1 MDFLRINVTEKGSKK
16 EGAVYEVSP
25 EFIVQETK
33 DLMIRGKTFYA
44 VWDPQKG
51 MWSQLEYD
59 LIRMVDDEVRKK
71 QEEIKAEHPDAI
83 VRTKTMRNYSSKI
96 WSEFLYYTRNMPD
109 NFVALNNKVSFANT
123 KLGKKTDYISRVLP
137 YELADGDYSI
147 WDKLMNK
154 LYAPKEREKIEW
166 AIGSVIAGDSRK
178 IQKFIVLYGEGGKG
192 KGTVI
197 NIIEKL
203 FSGYTTTFSAKALT
217 GNNNQFAAEVFKHNP
232 LVALDGDARL
242 DRIEDNTQLNSIVAH
257 ESMVINAKFERPYSA
272 KLNCMLFLGTN
283 SPVKITD
290 AKSGI
295 IRRLIDVEPTGDTFD
310 GKTYDLLMDRIDLQL
325 GAIAYHC
332 FDVYKTLGKHYYD
345 SYRSL
350 KMMLKTDIFFNFVED
365 SYFVFKEQD
374 GTTLKA
380 AYMMYKEYCE
390 ESMATSSMLPM
401 FKFREELRNYFD
413 DFKPVT
419 RIDGKQ
425 VRSYFSG
432 FKHKKIDDGGEPERK
447 KAEPTPEDA
456 VWLHLDQKESLFD
469 EILKDC
475 PAQYARDDS
484 ESPYKAWA
492 DNKKTLKDLDTRRT
506 HYVNIPVEMGIIS
519 IDFDLTD
526 ENGKKSAEK
535 NIEEASKWTPTYAE
549 YSKGGAGI
557 HLEYYYDGDQSK
569 LQAVFKPGIE
579 IKTCTGGNSLRRR
592 LSLCNNLPLAHI
604 SSGLPLKEEKVVDF
618 TTIKD
623 DRMLMNMI
631 KKNLRKEILPSTRQ
645 SIDLIAKDL
654 EEFYRSG
661 RHFDVREMKQKIL
674 VFAANSSNQSDYC
687 LKKVNQ
693 MIFHSDDVEEPK
705 EEDTEHPIAD
715 DEERIAF
722 FDVEVFPNLFLI
734 NWKFAGDPKVKRMIN
749 PTPADLEE
757 FIHLK
762 LVGFNCRRYDNHI
775 VYGRYLGKTNAEL
788 YDLSQR
794 IVAGSPDAFFGKAYD
809 LSYTDVYDFCSK
821 KQSLK
826 KWEIELGIH
835 HQELGLPWDQPVD
848 ESLWMKVAE
857 YCDNDVIA
865 TEAVFNARQEDW
877 TARKILAKLAGLNPN
892 ATTNQLTT
900 KIIFGWEKKPQGAFE
915 YRFMG
920 NIEDYETYSLPLE
933 EDPDYTVFKDGKPY
947 FPGYT
952 FDHGKSIYR
961 DEEVGEGGYVYAEP
975 GMHWNVALLDIA
987 SMHPSSIVAENL
999 FGDEYTAR
1007 FKDILDARILIK
1019 HREWEKARKILDGKL
1034 APFLEGMEKRSEEAQ
1049 KKEADNLSSALK
1061 IAINSV
1067 YGLTSAKFDNP
1078 FRDKRNKD
1086 NIVAKRGALFMVNL
1100 KHLVQKKGFTV
1111 AHIKTDSI
1119 KIPNATPEII
1129 QFVMDYGKLYGYNF
1143 ELESWYDRMCLVN
1156 NAVYVAHVKSGK
1168 HAGEWNTTGAQFAE
1182 PYVKK
1187 TLFTHEPIIFEDL
1200 CQTKSVTTN
1209 MYLDMNEGLPDV
1221 SRFEKDLEKLN
1232 KRAAELLK
1240 AVGYDGGYDQW
1251 ISEPKKDL
1259 TGKYTISEDDA
1270 LKAIAELEDLKY
1282 DRQMLTDEI
1291 AKGHKY
1297 VFVGKASAF
1306 CPVKPGCGGGWLVRK
1321 KDDKY
1326 DAVTGTKDQRWM
1338 EAETVRNLNLQDA
1351 IDRSYFDR
1359 LVDEAIHDI
1368 SEFGDI
1374 EAFRS
1379 LDGEEN

>member
-1 MDFLRINVTEKGSKK
+1 MDFLWVSVKNVKK
-16 EGAVYEVSP
+16 EEWEIAP
-25 EFIVQETK
+25 EFAAKQTS
-33 DLMIRGKTFYA
+33 DLMTRGKKFYA
-44 VWDPQKG
+44 IWDQEKG
-51 MWSQLEYD
+51 MWSQSEYD
-59 LIRMVDDEVRKK
+59 VIRMVD
-71 QEEIKAEHPDAI
+71 AELEKEKEKCTKDHPDAKI
-83 VRTKTMRNYSSKI
+83 HVKTMKNFSSNSWTKFLNYVKS
-96 WSEFLYYTRNMPD
+96 LPD
-109 NFVALNNKVSFANT
+109 NYVALDSRVSFANT
-123 KLGKKTDYISRVLP
+123 KLGKKTDYISKRLP
-137 YELADGDYSI
+137 YELAEGDYSV
-147 WDKLMNK
+147 WDQLMTK

-166 AIGSVIAGDSRK
+166 AIGSVISGDAKK

-197 NIIEKL
+197 GIIEKL
-203 FSGYTTTFSAKALT
+203 FQGYTTSFSAKALT
-217 GNNNQFAAEVFKHNP
+217 NSSNQFAAEVFKHNP
-232 LVALDGDARL
+232 LVALDGDAKL
-242 DRIEDNTQLNSIVAH
+242 NRIEDNTMLNSIVAH
-257 ESMVINAKFERPYSA
+257 ESMVINAKFESPYTA
-272 KLNCMLFLGTN
+272 RTNCMLFLGTN
-283 SPVKITD
+283 SPVQITD
-290 AKSGI
+290 AKSGV
-295 IRRLIDVEPTGDTFD
+295 IRRLIDAEPTGDTFD

-325 GAIAYHC
+325 GAIAFHC
-332 FDVYKTLGKHYYD
+332 LDVYRTLGKHYYD

-350 KMMLKTDIFFNFVED
+350 KMMFKTDVFFNFVEEN
-365 SYFVFKEQD
+365 YFVFKEQD
-374 GTTLKA
+374 GVTLKA
-380 AYMMYKEYCE
+380 AYAMYKEYCE
-390 ESMATSSMLPM
+390 ETGATAGLLPM

-413 DFKPVT
+413 DFKSVS
-419 RIDGKQ
+419 RVDGKQ

-432 FKHKKIDDGGEPERK
+432 FRHKRIDDGGE
-447 KAEPTPEDA
+447 AEQAAAAQEEAKPC
-456 VWLHLDQKESLFD
+456 WLVLDQKESLFD
-469 EILKDC
+469 EVLKDC
-475 PAQYARDDS
+475 PAQYAREGS
-484 ESPYKAWA
+484 EAPYKAWA
-492 DNKKTLKDLDTRRT
+492 ENKKTLKDLDTTRT
-506 HYVNIPVEMGIIS
+506 HYVNIPVEMGIVS
-519 IDFDLTD
+519 VDFDLKD
-526 ENGKKSAEK
+526 ESGNKSAEK
-535 NIEEASKWTPTYAE
+535 NIEAASKWPPTYAE

-569 LQAVFKPGIE
+569 LQAVYSPGIE

-592 LSLCNNLPLAHI
+592 LSLCNNLPIAHI

-618 TTIKD
+618 TSIKD
-623 DRMLMNMI
+623 DKMLINMI
-631 KKNLRKEILPSTRQ
+631 KKNLRKEIVPSTRQ

-674 VFAANSSNQSDYC
+674 LFAANATHQSDYC

-693 MIFHSDDVEEPK
+693 MKFHSDDVEDPK
-705 EEDTEHPIAD
+705 EEAD
-715 DEERIAF
+715 DHIEDAEDRLAF

-734 NWKFAGDPKVKRMIN
+734 NWKFAGEPKCRRMIN

-775 VYGRYLGKTNAEL
+775 VYGRYLGKTNLEL
-788 YDLSQR
+788 YELSQR
-794 IVAGSPDAFFGKAYD
+794 IVTGSPDAFFGKAYD

-848 ESLWMKVAE
+848 EKLWAQVAE

-900 KIIFGWEKKPQGAFE
+900 KIIFGWEKKPQAAFK

-920 NIEDYETYSLPLE
+920 TIEDYETYTLPLD
-933 EDPDYTVFKDGKPY
+933 EDQEYTVFGPDGKPV

-952 FDHGKSIYR
+952 FDHGKSMYR
-961 DEEVGEGGYVYAEP
+961 GEEVGEGGYVYAEP
-975 GMHWNVALLDIA
+975 GMYTDVALLDIA

-999 FGDEYTAR
+999 FGDEYTAK

-1019 HREWEKARKILDGKL
+1019 HREWEKARTILDGKL
-1034 APFLEGMEKRSEEAQ
+1034 APFLEGMEKLSEEEQ

-1100 KHLVQKKGFTV
+1100 KHLVQAKGFTV

-1119 KIPNATPEII
+1119 KIPGATPEII
-1129 QFVMDYGKLYGYNF
+1129 QFVTDYGKLYGYNF

-1187 TLFTHEPIIFEDL
+1187 TLFTREPIVFRDL
-1200 CQTKSVTTN
+1200 CQTKAVTTN
-1209 MYLDMNEGLPDV
+1209 MYLDFNEGYPDV
-1221 SRFEKDLEKLN
+1221 SIAERDLERMD
-1232 KRAAELLK
+1232 KRAGEMLK
-1240 AVGYDGGYDQW
+1240 LVGYSGGFAKW
-1251 ISEPKKDL
+1251 CAESGVVDL
-1259 TGKYTISEDDA
+1259 QGKYSIPEEDV
-1270 LKAIAELEDLKY
+1270 LKIIAELADLKE
-1282 DRQMLTDEI
+1282 DRKVLTEEI
-1291 AKGHKY
+1291 ATGHKY

-1306 CPVKPGCGGGWLVRK
+1306 CPVVDGCGGGWLMRK
-1321 KDDKY
+1321 NGEKY
-1326 DAVTGTKDQRWM
+1326 DSVSGAKDQRWM
-1338 EAETVRNLNLQDA
+1338 EAETVENLNLQDC
-1351 IDRSYFDR
+1351 IDRRYFDR

-1368 SEFGDI
+1368 SQYGDI
-1374 EAFRS
+1374 EQFRN
-1379 LDGEEN
+1379 LDEE